1 MYFQVSLFILAFLIG
16 GIPTGYILVKVLK
29 KRDIRD
35 FGSGNIGFSNVYR
48 TEGIIPG
55 ALVLFIDVTKAFLVT
70 FFFSNFFSSTILF
83 RLLLGITV
91 ILGNIFTPLLKFKGG
106 KGVATSFGVALA
118 LNPFAAFCALCTFL
132 VTVKLT
138 RYMSVGSL
146 VGVTVYVITSYLF
159 YEYAN
164 FNTYSLVF
172 SVLVFFAIFLRH
184 ISNIKRLLHGQENRI
199 GSEKTR
205 S

>member
-1 MYFQVSLFILAFLIG
+1 MYFQASLFILAFLIG
-16 GIPTGYILVKVLK
+16 GIPSGYIIVKVLK

-48 TEGIIPG
+48 TEGFVPG

-70 FFFSNFFSSTILF
+70 FLFSNFFSIVILF

-91 ILGNIFTPLLKFKGG
+91 ILGNIFTPFLKFKGG
-106 KGVATSFGVALA
+106 KGVGTSFGVALA
-118 LNPFAAFCALCTFL
+118 LNPFAALCALCAFL
-132 VTVKLT
+132 LAVILT

-146 VGVTVYVITSYLF
+146 VGVTVYVVTSYLF

-164 FNTYSLVF
+164 FDLYSLVF

-199 GSEKTR
+199 RSEKTR
-205 S
+205 